1 MRQTVLIEQDDEVT
15 ADFAHVDVRAY
26 VYGLAS
32 AKARSR
38 HGIKGADDFEIFL
51 QVVLIEPELLHER
64 LEAVV
69 LKVLEMILHEINKDG
84 ITVEP
89 LLPDLDHE
97 TFHGSA
103 GGHAHGI
110 EELNALQDLFHV
122 LGLAAGHLG
131 DFPECSLQVSR
142 GGQIADDIFSDGYL
156 LGLHVREM
164 ELPEKMSGQSGLAR
178 IAHFGRHALLFL
190 NLALLEITRRA
201 REVAEI
207 ILPVLIAR
215 RFPVVDVL
223 LVVVRLAF
231 RFSLLP
237 FLIHGGLI
245 HRLLKE
251 GILHQ
256 FLAHGFHEIQSGQ
269 LQKPDGLLQLGCHDE
284 LLA

>member
-1 MRQTVLIEQDDEVT
+1 
-15 ADFAHVDVRAY
+15 
-26 VYGLAS
+26 
-32 AKARSR
+32 
-38 HGIKGADDFEIFL
+38 
-51 QVVLIEPELLHER
+51 
-64 LEAVV
+64 
-69 LKVLEMILHEINKDG
+69 
-84 ITVEP
+84 
-89 LLPDLDHE
+89 
-97 TFHGSA
+97 
-103 GGHAHGI
+103 
-110 EELNALQDLFHV
+110 
-122 LGLAAGHLG
+122 
-131 DFPECSLQVSR
+131 
-142 GGQIADDIFSDGYL
+142 
-156 LGLHVREM
+156 
-164 ELPEKMSGQSGLAR
+164 MSGQSGLAR